1 MELTSP
7 QIGTLKIQTKKG
19 YVLIDPDTS
28 DEAKI
33 VILSDNS
40 GKDVIQT
47 ESNLVI
53 YGPGDFEASGILVK
67 GSRPEDEAM
76 YSIDTGEGR
85 GLFVLS
91 TSIAKLADED
101 DIDVVMV
108 KAINPVDEAKLAAL
122 STKLVVVYGD
132 EANIPDTLRVGKVN
146 KVNLKKPEE
155 LTSNVVYLEKK

>member
-7 QIGTLKIQTKKG
+7 QTGTLKINTKKG

-40 GKDVIQT
+40 EKDVIQT

-53 YGPGDFEASGILVK
+53 YGPGDYEASGILIK
-67 GSRPEDEAM
+67 GSRPENETM

-91 TSIAKLADED
+91 SSISKLPDED

-108 KAINPVDEAKLAAL
+108 KAIGPVEEANLAAL

-132 EANIPDTLRVGKVN
+132 EANIPDTLKASKVN
-146 KVNLKKPEE
+146 KINLKKPEE